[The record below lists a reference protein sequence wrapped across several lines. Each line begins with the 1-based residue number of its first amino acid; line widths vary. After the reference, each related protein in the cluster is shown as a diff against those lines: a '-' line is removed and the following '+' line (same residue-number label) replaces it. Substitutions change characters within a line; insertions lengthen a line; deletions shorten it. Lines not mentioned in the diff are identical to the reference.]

1 MTKYLKLFE
10 DFSKEKEKSDFAP
23 TWTEARDTMQ
33 NRLPFA
39 IIVFLDKDS
48 YVDAKSKLF
57 HNHEYVYQKAF
68 MSKDGQLVAHPSVFI
83 KLEEE
88 QPFLESILDIYKKYK
103 IKAMIIGGQ
112 GDEYSKYY
120 FADGTSS
127 NIGNEIMS
135 SLSKDDMENEDHFQ
149 ISTNYYRF
157 IDFAG

>member
-1 MTKYLKLFE
+1 VTKYLKLFE
-10 DFSKEKEKSDFAP
+10 DFSKEKEKLEFVP

-39 IIVFLDKDS
+39 IIVFLNRES
-48 YVDAKSKLF
+48 YLDAKLKLF
-57 HNHEYVYQKAF
+57 KNHEHVYQKAF

-83 KLEEE
+83 KLDEE
-88 QPFLESILDIYKKYK
+88 QPFVESIPDIYEKYK
-103 IKAMIIGGQ
+103 IKAMIVGGQ

-120 FADGTSS
+120 FTDGTSS

-149 ISTNYYRF
+149 IGTNYYRF